1 MRYRLYKNNTGLDTA
16 RADSALEAQQ
26 IFVSRGVIPADVLKE
41 MKIEVGG
48 PTAVMP
54 EGDVW
59 QIRSL
64 LVNILRCE

>member
-1 MRYRLYKNNTGLDTA
+1 MRYRLYKNNEGLDTT
-16 RADSALEAQQ
+16 RADSALEDQQ
-26 IFVSRGVIPADVLKE
+26 IFVSRGVIPAEVLKG
-41 MKIEVGG
+41 MKMEVGG

-64 LVNILRCE
+64 LGNILGLE

>member
-1 MRYRLYKNNTGLDTA
+1 MRYRLYKNNTGLDTV

-26 IFVSRGVIPADVLKE
+26 QFVGRGVIPAEVLKE

-48 PTAVMP
+48 PTAVM
-54 EGDVW
+54 GDGNVW

-64 LVNILRCE
+64 LGNIMGEG